1 MMRPYEQRFVWNLD
15 WNLLRT
21 FMVMVEQGGI
31 TPAATFLGLKQPTI
45 SSALKRLE
53 AQVGK
58 RLVHRSSTHFSVTP
72 MGEVLY
78 REASTIFGSVMQ
90 LPILL
95 SGAEDAVTGQIGIAL
110 ASHIACPHFDG
121 VLERF
126 NAAHPD
132 VTYTFSINESEEVIT
147 RVEQNRVSFG
157 LCLVSHK
164 RPKLNYRVLYRE
176 FFGHYC
182 GPGHRLF
189 GKTGL
194 KLTDLAD
201 QVAVSF
207 QTDSSAGP
215 LFELAGLRARAGMR
229 SELKGVSSSLS
240 EVRRMIMCN
249 VGIGAL
255 PVHVAARDVA
265 AGRLWQLPPA
275 TNLPA
280 IDIHV
285 VTNPARSQNR
295 AEAELLHMLMQEIAR
310 VPLSERSY
318 S

>member
-1 MMRPYEQRFVWNLD
+1 MRPYEQRFVWNLD

-58 RLVHRSSTHFSVTP
+58 KLVNRSSTHFSVTP

-78 REASTIFGSVMQ
+78 RETSTIFGSVMQ

-95 SGAEDAVTGQIGIAL
+95 SGAEDAVTGQITIAL
-110 ASHIACPHFDG
+110 ASHIACPHFDR

-132 VTYTFSINESEEVIT
+132 VTYTLSIVESEEVMT
-147 RVEQNRVSFG
+147 QVEQNRVSFG
-157 LCLVSHK
+157 ICLVSHK
-164 RPKLNYRVLYRE
+164 RPKLTYRVLYRE
-176 FFGHYC
+176 YFGHYC

-194 KLTDLAD
+194 KLADLEGE
-201 QVAVSF
+201 VAVSF
-207 QTDSSAGP
+207 QTDSAAGP

-229 SELKGVSSSLS
+229 SELKGVSSSLP

-249 VGIGAL
+249 IGIGAL

-285 VTNPARSQNR
+285 VTNPARSPNR
-295 AEAELLHMLMQEIAR
+295 AEAVLAQMLEGEIANT
-310 VPLSERSY
+310 PLPERSY

>member
-1 MMRPYEQRFVWNLD
+1 MRPYEQRFVWNLD

-58 RLVHRSSTHFSVTP
+58 RLVNRSSTHFSVTP

-78 REASTIFGSVMQ
+78 RETSTIFGSVMQ

-95 SGAEDAVTGQIGIAL
+95 SGAEDAVTGQITIAL
-110 ASHIACPHFDG
+110 ASHIACPHFDA

-126 NAAHPD
+126 NAANPD
-132 VTYTFSINESEEVIT
+132 VTYTLSINESEEVIT

-176 FFGHYC
+176 YFGHYC

-189 GKTGL
+189 GRTGL
-194 KLTDLAD
+194 KLSDLED
-201 QVAVSF
+201 EVAVSF
-207 QTDSSAGP
+207 QTDSAAGP

-229 SELKGVSSSLS
+229 PDLKGVSSSLS

-249 VGIGAL
+249 IGIGAL
-255 PVHVAARDVA
+255 PVHVAARDVT

-285 VTNPARSQNR
+285 VTNPARSQNH
-295 AEAELLHMLMQEIAR
+295 AEAVLSQMLIDQITSISL
-310 VPLSERSY
+310 PERSY

>member
-53 AQVGK
+53 AQVGR
-58 RLVHRSSTHFSVTP
+58 RLVNRSSTHFSVTP

-78 REASTIFGSVMQ
+78 RETSTIFGSVMQ
-90 LPILL
+90 LPNLL
-95 SGAEDAVTGQIGIAL
+95 SGAEDRVTGHIGIAL
-110 ASHIACPHFDG
+110 ASHVVCPHFDA

-132 VTYTFSINESEEVIT
+132 VTYTLDICESEDVVA
-147 RVEQNRVSFG
+147 RVAQNRVSFG
-157 LCLVSHK
+157 LCLISHK
-164 RPKLNYRVLYRE
+164 QPRLTYRPLFRE
-176 FFGHYC
+176 YFGHYC

-189 GKTGL
+189 GRKGL
-194 KLTDLAD
+194 RLSDLRGE
-201 QVAVSF
+201 VAVSF
-207 QTDSSAGP
+207 QTDSASGP
-215 LFELAGLRARAGMR
+215 LYELSGLRARAGMHP
-229 SELKGVSSSLS
+229 ELKGVSSSLP

-249 VGIGAL
+249 IGIGAL

-265 AGRLWQLPPA
+265 DGRLWQLPPA

-280 IDIHV
+280 IDIHL
-285 VTNPARSQNR
+285 VTNPARSRNR
-295 AEAELLHMLMQEIAR
+295 AEAMLSQMLAQEIAD
-310 VPLSERSY
+310 VPLAERSY
-318 S
+318 G